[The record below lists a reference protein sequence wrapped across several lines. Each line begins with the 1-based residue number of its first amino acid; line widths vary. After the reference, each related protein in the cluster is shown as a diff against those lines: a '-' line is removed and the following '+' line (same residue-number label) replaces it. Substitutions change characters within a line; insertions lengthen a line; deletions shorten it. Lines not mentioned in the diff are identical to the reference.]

1 MTFTGITPYLQS
13 LQPDDVIISN
23 IITDTTPYGLL
34 RKVTNVTIDASQV
47 TVVTTDATL
56 EDAIDEAE
64 VIIGQT
70 LAASDITSF
79 VPLVEGVTLQEAIP
93 GPVGPQA
100 CIGLNNVLYDA
111 DGNESTTNDQVAL
124 NGSACLDPTI
134 RFAFGMK
141 LDIGWTHISLKL
153 KNLVFAIGITESIDL
168 GLIGNYTY
176 SFSKEIPVAE
186 ITFGAITVGPLVF
199 IPILTVYVGIDGSL
213 SAGITA
219 SVTQNTW
226 LEVGVQYS
234 SGDWSPIHNF
244 TSGFGYR
251 LPELS
256 TLSAQA
262 QIYAK
267 PQFDLLLYGITG
279 PYANIKGYFDLE
291 MYPLNDPWLTLWA
304 GLQAGVGVTAKVFG
318 KTLVNYGLTL
328 PDYREKIVE
337 LAGNRPPSITSLT
350 ASPQSVFTLEA
361 STVTVTA
368 SDPEGNPMTCTWS
381 ASGGVCPL

>member
-1 MTFTGITPYLQS
+1 M
-13 LQPDDVIISN
+13 
-23 IITDTTPYGLL
+23 
-34 RKVTNVTIDASQV
+34 
-47 TVVTTDATL
+47 
-56 EDAIDEAE
+56 
-64 VIIGQT
+64 
-70 LAASDITSF
+70 
-79 VPLVEGVTLQEAIP
+79 
-93 GPVGPQA
+93 
-100 CIGLNNVLYDA
+100 
-111 DGNESTTNDQVAL
+111 
-124 NGSACLDPTI
+124 
-134 RFAFGMK
+134 
-141 LDIGWTHISLKL
+141 
-153 KNLVFAIGITESIDL
+153 

-361 STVTVTA
+361 STVTVSV
-368 SDPEGNPMTCTWS
+368 SDPEGNPIVHLVSDWGKLVLNDWLWFCHLDSPRNSWDVFCFGQRCGQL
-381 ASGGVCPL
+381 ARAQSGIRIGHNRCIA